1 MGADAERDGGVQQ
14 RLRYWRSVPRP
25 QTELAE
31 SWPLQFM
38 AVSLKPV
45 GSLLVDST

>member
-1 MGADAERDGGVQQ
+1 MMYNQLVRFDSDMNVM
-14 RLRYWRSVPRP
+14 P
-25 QTELAE
+25 ELAE